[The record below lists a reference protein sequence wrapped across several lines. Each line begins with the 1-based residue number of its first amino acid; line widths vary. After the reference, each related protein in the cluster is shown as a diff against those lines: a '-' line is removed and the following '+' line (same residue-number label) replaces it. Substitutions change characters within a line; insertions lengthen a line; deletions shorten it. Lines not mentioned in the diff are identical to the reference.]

1 MGCCRRNFNTDEF
14 KAWLSTLHE
23 EQPGTEFCIK
33 EDDQKE
39 TYNYLKD
46 NLFGQIVVWNN
57 SVVEE
62 IITDCTNNEQI
73 FYLHYE
79 LEDRNQIKEL
89 IKSFKRRMFCVCQKE
104 YEVSEDDGERNIL
117 LCCSSGL
124 TTAMFAQMLQDF
136 SNNNHLPY
144 HFSATSIY
152 DDDTLSKEY
161 DLVLMAPQ
169 VQHYT
174 KSMAAKIGRAHV

>member
-79 LEDRNQIKEL
+79 MEDRNQIKEL

-136 SNNNHLPY
+136 SNNNHLP
-144 HFSATSIY
+144 
-152 DDDTLSKEY
+152 
-161 DLVLMAPQ
+161 Q

-174 KSMAAKIGRAHV
+174 KSMAAKYHKRFLIMNPVDFAQYNCNNIVSRVQEVFL

>member
-62 IITDCTNNEQI
+62 IITDRTNNEQI

-79 LEDRNQIKEL
+79 MEDRNQIKEL
-89 IKSFKRRMFCVCQKE
+89 IKIFYCV
-104 YEVSEDDGERNIL
+104 V
-117 LCCSSGL
+117 
-124 TTAMFAQMLQDF
+124 
-136 SNNNHLPY
+136 
-144 HFSATSIY
+144 
-152 DDDTLSKEY
+152 
-161 DLVLMAPQ
+161 LV
-169 VQHYT
+169 
-174 KSMAAKIGRAHV
+174 G